1 MLIES
6 ARKMSTATL
15 HTNSATNARMAY
27 MSANGYINDLADL
40 YNRYIID
47 DKTKKL
53 LKDGIEASNVILQKY
68 IDNRENSYLLFCET
82 NYDRAIGG
90 IKDLTQKS
98 EFLLNA
104 LLFVC
109 RTTRD
114 RELKKLLNTSIDVL
128 QNFVIKLRDFLEIN
142 NDLKTFPGAVDED
155 SEEYDNKLAEI
166 AECITNKH
174 KVKTGNSIHET
185 LGL

>member
-1 MLIES
+1 MH
-6 ARKMSTATL
+6 TATL
-15 HTNSATNARMAY
+15 HTKSSSNAKMAY
-27 MSANGYINDLADL
+27 LSANGYINELTSL
-40 YNRYIID
+40 YNQYIID
-47 DKTKKL
+47 DKTKRL
-53 LKDGIEASNVILQKY
+53 LKVGIETCNSILQKY

-90 IKDLTQKS
+90 IKELSQKS

-109 RTTRD
+109 RSTRD
-114 RELKKLLNTSIDVL
+114 RELKKLLNNSIDVL
-128 QNFVIKLRDFLEIN
+128 QNFIIKLRDFLDVN
-142 NDLKTFPGAVDED
+142 NSLKNFPGVIDED

-174 KVKTGNSIHET
+174 KVKTGNSIRET